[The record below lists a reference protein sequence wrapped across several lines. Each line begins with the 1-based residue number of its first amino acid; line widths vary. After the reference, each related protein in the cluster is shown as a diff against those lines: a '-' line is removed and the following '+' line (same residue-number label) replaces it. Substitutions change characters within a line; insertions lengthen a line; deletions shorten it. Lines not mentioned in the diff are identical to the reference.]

1 MPTTIT
7 SDVAVEKSTFLI
19 TLAFTD
25 AAGNA
30 VAPNVGLNW
39 TLTDSTGAT
48 VINSRT
54 AVLIA
59 PAETVDIV
67 LSGLDLAFLA
77 SETGRYA
84 KRLVTVQGTYDSDE
98 GSGLPLKDEVSF
110 RIINL
115 AYVT

>member
-1 MPTTIT
+1 MPTSIT
-7 SDVAVEKSTFLI
+7 TKTAIEKSTFVV
-19 TLAFTD
+19 TASFVD
-25 AAGNA
+25 SAGVAA
-30 VAPNVGLNW
+30 VPKVGLNW

-77 SETGRYA
+77 TETGRYA
-84 KRLVTVQGTYDSDE
+84 KRLITVQGTYDSDE

-110 RIINL
+110 RVINL
-115 AYVT
+115 AYVA